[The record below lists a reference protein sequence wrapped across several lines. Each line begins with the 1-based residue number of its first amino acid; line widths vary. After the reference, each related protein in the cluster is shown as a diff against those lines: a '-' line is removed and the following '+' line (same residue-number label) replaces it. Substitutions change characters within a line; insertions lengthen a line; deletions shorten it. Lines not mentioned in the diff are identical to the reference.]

1 VQRQTMSNL
10 IKIRRIRDNIA
21 HLTAPLHRLVHANR
35 AFMFTSLEADEARF
49 AGSGNKEE
57 SPRDV

>member
-1 VQRQTMSNL
+1 MSNL